1 MVISGCNLVVEETEQ
16 DGVSVKTESKI
27 DSPIDKTA
35 PRYKTC
41 FSDIEPLSV
50 DMETYSVDEL
60 STKSWYAHKVSFK
73 KGFNPLF
80 IPFTY
85 KCRDGVADPL
95 QSLTFSSLLSLKYDF
110 IDDNICTRHPAFTF
124 QRQPQLRELR
134 IEDVKGSVEAMKYW
148 SMNYCVGG
156 ELVQHGELFSGR
168 IVVRDSHGKEIL
180 NTLFDPM
187 PYFELM
193 GQMTIAWFNYTNSPV
208 SDLLHKELV
217 RPMCE
222 NFSSVTLMGKTFT
235 FEHRSED
242 EWTVYDQILEQSP
255 EFAEIR
261 WWYAN
266 QKSWDEDGIKEWS
279 LNMKLEALEAHLVV
293 SALREAESKPPE
305 ARVGRYKKVFDNARK
320 VFPNHSALLNRDRG
334 GSLEKLSRA
343 ELIVETEKA
352 FDNSHCFWY
361 ANTVADEL
369 RDRQMYEYA
378 VPLLLSIINSKYNP
392 GSGNVDAYKQVL
404 DIFRKLGHHRD
415 ALDLV
420 TPARN
425 HSKKDGFLLMYLG
438 YLMRDMMLFEQAEK
452 LFRAYVTAHPEQS
465 LGSISLAQTLLD
477 QGKVHEL
484 YEFEKTPS
492 WKKIP
497 AKLQKLFK
505 IRAQLQHSD
514 DTQLKEKLLNELYNS
529 RKLFRRDS
537 YTVAFYSIAVIE
549 ALLADPDPTTS
560 YYTYLL
566 MLNSIAPN
574 SYYVYQLLRKHW
586 LQQIS
591 YCSNMCIQ
599 PRT

>member
-1 MVISGCNLVVEETEQ
+1 M
-16 DGVSVKTESKI
+16 
-27 DSPIDKTA
+27 
-35 PRYKTC
+35 R
-41 FSDIEPLSV
+41 
-50 DMETYSVDEL
+50 
-60 STKSWYAHKVSFK
+60 
-73 KGFNPLF
+73 
-80 IPFTY
+80 
-85 KCRDGVADPL
+85 
-95 QSLTFSSLLSLKYDF
+95 
-110 IDDNICTRHPAFTF
+110 
-124 QRQPQLRELR
+124 
-134 IEDVKGSVEAMKYW
+134 
-148 SMNYCVGG
+148 
-156 ELVQHGELFSGR
+156 
-168 IVVRDSHGKEIL
+168 
-180 NTLFDPM
+180 
-187 PYFELM
+187 
-193 GQMTIAWFNYTNSPV
+193 
-208 SDLLHKELV
+208 
-217 RPMCE
+217 
-222 NFSSVTLMGKTFT
+222 
-235 FEHRSED
+235 
-242 EWTVYDQILEQSP
+242 
-255 EFAEIR
+255 
-261 WWYAN
+261 
-266 QKSWDEDGIKEWS
+266 
-279 LNMKLEALEAHLVV
+279 
-293 SALREAESKPPE
+293 ALREAESKPPE
-305 ARVGRYKKVFDNARK
+305 ARVGRYKKVFDHARE

-343 ELIVETEKA
+343 ELIKETEKA

-404 DIFRKLGHHRD
+404 DIFRMLGHHRD
-415 ALDLV
+415 ALALV

-465 LGSISLAQTLLD
+465 IGSIFLVQTLLD

-514 DTQLKEKLLNELYNS
+514 NVQLKEKLLNELYNS

-566 MLNSIAPN
+566 ILNSIAPN
-574 SYYVYQLLRKHW
+574 SYYVYQLFKKTLAPTNKLLFQYVYTAKSLIPQSTFWKNEYTLFEGDNSMAAKFSAGNAKAKTYLEKCVKRDATKYPPYLIESLSINQVLARTATPELMDFW
-586 LQQIS
+586 TNFAAKQNL
-591 YCSNMCIQ
+591 SNNEKGFRNVMRQ
-599 PRT
+599 YLLNNTKNLGGY